1 MQGWA
6 AYAEVKDNL
15 GLAHIRSQTSYLARD
30 QRLGRRDVLALAQDP
45 SRSITLALPA
55 PGHAEQAKDIA
66 RHEGNG
72 PYC

>member
-1 MQGWA
+1 MLSGPRFA
-6 AYAEVKDNL
+6 A
-15 GLAHIRSQTSYLARD
+15 TS
-30 QRLGRRDVLALAQDP
+30 LALAQDP

>member
-1 MQGWA
+1 MILVSRTFVRKRAISLATSASVA
-6 AYAEVKDNL
+6 A
-15 GLAHIRSQTSYLARD
+15 TS
-30 QRLGRRDVLALAQDP
+30 LALAQDP